1 MDGIKYQV
9 GLFCPPLDFS
19 PFMLHFLTTL
29 DSEREKGNDVAATT
43 YPRKL
48 PCCVIHAAASENV
61 QSCFSHVASW
71 ERQRWP

>member
-9 GLFCPPLDFS
+9 GLLCPPLDFS

-29 DSEREKGNDVAATT
+29 DSESEKDNDVAAMT
-43 YPRKL
+43 YQRKL
-48 PCCVIHAAASENV
+48 PCCVIHGATSENI
-61 QSCFSHVASW
+61 QSRFSHEASW